1 MGLRIFNTLSRKK
14 EPFETLVEGQVRMY
28 VCGPTVYD
36 QAHVGHAMSSIVFDV
51 IRRYLEY
58 RGYQVRHVMNYT
70 DVDDKIIAR
79 SKELGQDPIQLAQHY
94 VEQYD
99 RHLQELNL
107 LPPDVRPRVSEEIDG
122 IVGMVKGLME
132 AGHAYSING
141 DVYFDVG
148 SDPHYGK
155 LSGRKLDEMQAGAR
169 LEIDERKRNPADFAL
184 WKAAK
189 PGEPSWE
196 SPWGRG
202 RPGWHIECSAMSL
215 HHLGDQIDIHGGG
228 NDLIFPHHENEI
240 AQTESLTGQ
249 QFSRYWVHNGMM
261 QLNGESMSKS
271 TGNMLPIAE
280 FLQQSEADVL
290 RLIVLNSHY
299 RTPLAFNSEIAEAA
313 ARGLERLRT
322 AMKPDQAAG
331 DEGLTGEGG
340 AGNSEVEKVLAQA
353 VERTQQDFRVAM
365 DDDFNTPQ
373 ALSSL
378 YELVRS
384 VNQARDAGVSPTALA
399 GAQGT
404 LGELGGVLGLRLAS
418 GTAPD
423 PRLAALVE
431 MLVEIRDELRAAEQ
445 WELADRIRQRLADQN
460 ILLEDGKH
468 GTSWRQT

>member
-14 EPFETLVEGQVRMY
+14 EPFETVVEGQVRMY

-36 QAHVGHAMSSIVFDV
+36 QAHIGHAMSSIVFDV
-51 IRRYLEY
+51 IRRYLEFCGY
-58 RGYQVRHVMNYT
+58 RVRHVMNYT

-79 SKELGQDPIQLAQHY
+79 SKELGQDPLQLAQQY
-94 VEQYD
+94 VEEYD

-107 LPPDVRPRVSEEIDG
+107 LPPDVRPRVSSEIDG
-122 IVGMVKGLME
+122 IVGMVKGLIE
-132 AGHAYSING
+132 AGHAYRVNG

-184 WKAAK
+184 WKSAK
-189 PGEPSWE
+189 PGEPSWD
-196 SPWGRG
+196 SPWGQG

-240 AQTESLTGQ
+240 AQTESLTGR

-261 QLNGESMSKS
+261 QLNGETMSKS
-271 TGNMLPIAE
+271 TGNMLPISE

-299 RTPLAFNSEIAEAA
+299 RTPLSFNSEIAEAA
-313 ARGLERLRT
+313 ARGLDRLRT
-322 AMKPDQAAG
+322 AVKPAQATG
-331 DEGLTGEGG
+331 DGGPTGKGG
-340 AGNSEVEKVLAQA
+340 AGSSEGEKLLAQA
-353 VERTQQDFRVAM
+353 VERAQHDFRVAM

-384 VNQARDAGVSPTALA
+384 VNQARDVGVSQTALA
-399 GAQGT
+399 EARET
-404 LGELGGVLGLRLAS
+404 LSELGGVLGLRL
-418 GTAPD
+418 TPRIELD

-445 WELADRIRQRLADQN
+445 WELADRIRQRLADQD

-468 GTSWRQT
+468 GTSWRQS

>member
-14 EPFETLVEGQVRMY
+14 EPFETVVEGKVRMY

-36 QAHVGHAMSSIVFDV
+36 QAHIGHAMSSIVFDV

-79 SKELGQDPIQLAQHY
+79 SKELGQDPIQLAQQY

-107 LPPDVRPRVSEEIDG
+107 LPPDVRPRVSDEIDG
-122 IVGMVKGLME
+122 IVGMVKGLIE
-132 AGHAYSING
+132 AGHAYRVNG

-155 LSGRKLDEMQAGAR
+155 LSGRKLDEMQPGAR

-261 QLNGESMSKS
+261 QLNGETMSKS

-313 ARGLERLRT
+313 ARGLDRLRT
-322 AMKPDQAAG
+322 AMKPDQATG
-331 DEGLTGEGG
+331 DGGLTGEGG
-340 AGNSEVEKVLAQA
+340 AGSSEVEKLLGQA
-353 VERTQQDFRVAM
+353 AERAQQDFRVAM

-384 VNQARDAGVSPTALA
+384 VNQARDAGVSQAALA
-399 GAQGT
+399 AAQDT
-404 LGELGGVLGLRLAS
+404 LGELGGVLGLRLTS
-418 GTAPD
+418 ETAPD
-423 PRLAALVE
+423 PKLAALVE

-445 WELADRIRQRLADQN
+445 WELADRIRQRLADQD

-468 GTSWRQT
+468 GTSWRQG

>member
-1 MGLRIFNTLSRKK
+1 
-14 EPFETLVEGQVRMY
+14 
-28 VCGPTVYD
+28 
-36 QAHVGHAMSSIVFDV
+36 
-51 IRRYLEY
+51 
-58 RGYQVRHVMNYT
+58 
-70 DVDDKIIAR
+70 
-79 SKELGQDPIQLAQHY
+79 
-94 VEQYD
+94 
-99 RHLQELNL
+99 LQELNL
-107 LPPDVRPRVSEEIDG
+107 LPPDVRPRVSDEIDG
-122 IVGMVKGLME
+122 IVGMVKGLIE
-132 AGHAYSING
+132 AGHAYRVNG

-184 WKAAK
+184 WKSAK
-189 PGEPSWE
+189 PGEPSWD
-196 SPWGRG
+196 SPWGQG

-240 AQTESLTGQ
+240 AQTESLTGR

-261 QLNGESMSKS
+261 QLNGETMSKS
-271 TGNMLPIAE
+271 TGNMLPISE

-299 RTPLAFNSEIAEAA
+299 RTPLSFNSEIAEAA
-313 ARGLERLRT
+313 ARGLDRLRT
-322 AMKPDQAAG
+322 AVKPAQATG
-331 DEGLTGEGG
+331 DGGPTGKGG
-340 AGNSEVEKVLAQA
+340 AGSSEGEKLLAQA
-353 VERTQQDFRVAM
+353 VERGQHDFRVAM

-384 VNQARDAGVSPTALA
+384 VNQARDVGVSQTALA
-399 GAQGT
+399 EARET
-404 LGELGGVLGLRLAS
+404 LSELGGVLGLRL
-418 GTAPD
+418 TPRIELD

-445 WELADRIRQRLADQN
+445 WELADRIRQRLADQD

-468 GTSWRQT
+468 GTSWRQS

>member
-14 EPFETLVEGQVRMY
+14 EPFETVVEGQVRMY

-36 QAHVGHAMSSIVFDV
+36 QAHIGHAMSSIVFDV
-51 IRRYLEY
+51 IRRYLEFC
-58 RGYQVRHVMNYT
+58 GYQVRHVMNYT

-79 SKELGQDPIQLAQHY
+79 SKELGQDPLQLAQQY
-94 VEQYD
+94 VEEYD

-107 LPPDVRPRVSEEIDG
+107 LPPDVRPRVSREIDG
-122 IVGMVKGLME
+122 IVGMVKGLIE
-132 AGHAYSING
+132 AEHAYRVNG

-184 WKAAK
+184 WKSAK
-189 PGEPSWE
+189 PGEPSWD
-196 SPWGRG
+196 SPWGQG

-240 AQTESLTGQ
+240 AQTESLTGR

-261 QLNGESMSKS
+261 QLNGETMSKS
-271 TGNMLPIAE
+271 TGNMLPISE

-299 RTPLAFNSEIAEAA
+299 RTPLSFNSEIAEAA
-313 ARGLERLRT
+313 ARGLDRLRT
-322 AMKPDQAAG
+322 AVKPAQATG
-331 DEGLTGEGG
+331 DGGLPGEGG
-340 AGNSEVEKVLAQA
+340 AGSSEDEKLLAQA
-353 VERTQQDFRVAM
+353 VERAQHDFRVAM

-384 VNQARDAGVSPTALA
+384 VNQARDTGVSQTALA
-399 GAQGT
+399 EARAT
-404 LGELGGVLGLRLAS
+404 LSELGGVLGLRL
-418 GTAPD
+418 TPQIELD

-445 WELADRIRQRLADQN
+445 WELADRIRQRLADQD

-468 GTSWRQT
+468 GTSWRQS